1 MDSLYNNAILENA
14 PRSLAS
20 ICMDVNFMSKSLK
33 ATLKQVA
40 ELADVSLSA
49 ASLILNQKP
58 DVSFSKET
66 VSRVMLAAETLGY
79 GRSHTPAA
87 PPEVFRKKVIALFM
101 PGVTGNYYTS
111 MVYSIDQAASQ
122 QGYDTVCFET
132 HRSKERELRGLSYFS
147 KSDIAGIIFTF
158 IPHNYE
164 LVEEIAK
171 TIPVVVV
178 GNRNQVLHLDMVE
191 TDNYRAG
198 VLLARHMLELGH
210 RHVAFLATTRE
221 WWGYAS
227 AQRLVGAQET
237 FQKECPQAKLTVK
250 TLPAGDPL
258 MGEMLSSRKIGAM
271 LCESC
276 LEDRSI
282 TGFIAI
288 HDYVAY
294 GALDALAQHGYR
306 VPEDYSV
313 CGCDDIFASS
323 IPGVGLTTVN
333 HHIQEKGAQA
343 FALLNRKMH
352 DASTGEEQPSAI
364 SIMRVEILST
374 LMVRT
379 STAKPGGNGRR

>member
-1 MDSLYNNAILENA
+1 MGKGI
-14 PRSLAS
+14 
-20 ICMDVNFMSKSLK
+20 K
-33 ATLKQVA
+33 ATLRQVA
-40 ELADVSLSA
+40 ELAEVSLST

-58 DVSFSKET
+58 GVSFAKDT
-66 VSRVMLAAETLGY
+66 VSRVMQAAESLGY
-79 GRSHTPAA
+79 GGRLSLEAPA
-87 PPEVFRKKVIALFM
+87 EVFQRKVIAIFM

-111 MVYSIDQAASQ
+111 MVYAIDQAASQ
-122 QGYDTVCFET
+122 LGYDTICFET
-132 HRSKERELRGLSYFS
+132 HRSKERELRGLSYLA
-147 KSDIAGIIFTF
+147 KTDVAGILFTF

-171 TIPVVVV
+171 TLPVVVV
-178 GNRNQVLHLDMVE
+178 GNRNNVLHLDMVE

-237 FQKECPQAKLTVK
+237 FQRECPEAKLTVI
-250 TLPAGDPL
+250 THPASDPL
-258 MGEMLSSRKIGAM
+258 QGQLLNSRKIGAT

-276 LEDRSI
+276 LEDKSI

-294 GALDALAQHGYR
+294 GVLDALAEHGYR

-323 IPGVGLTTVN
+323 LPGVGLTTVN
-333 HHIQEKGAQA
+333 HHIQEKGMQA
-343 FALLNRKMH
+343 FALLHRKIQ
-352 DASTGEEQPSAI
+352 AAEGGQSPSAPV
-364 SIMRVEILST
+364 SIMRVEFLSS
-374 LMVRT
+374 LVVRSST
-379 STAKPGGNGRR
+379 SRPASRS

>member
-1 MDSLYNNAILENA
+1 
-14 PRSLAS
+14 
-20 ICMDVNFMSKSLK
+20 MSKSPK

-40 ELADVSLSA
+40 ALANVSLST

-58 DVSFSKET
+58 DVSFSKDT
-66 VSRVMLAAETLGY
+66 VSKVMLAAETLGY
-79 GRSHTPAA
+79 GKASSRLE
-87 PPEVFRKKVIALFM
+87 PPQVFGKKVVAVFM
-101 PGVTGNYYTS
+101 PAVTGNYYTS
-111 MVYSIDQAASQ
+111 MVHAIDQAASL
-122 QGYDTVCFET
+122 QGYDTICFET
-132 HRSKERELRGLSYFS
+132 HRSKERELRGLTYIG
-147 KSDIAGIIFTF
+147 KTDVAGIIFTF

-171 TIPVVVV
+171 AIPVVVV
-178 GNRNQVLHLDMVE
+178 GNRNNVLHLDMVE

-210 RHVAFLATTRE
+210 RHVAFLATVRD

-237 FQKECPQAKLTVK
+237 FQKECPQAKLTIK
-250 TLPAGDPL
+250 SQPAGDPL
-258 MGEMLSSRKIGAM
+258 MGELLSSRKIGAK

-276 LEDRSI
+276 LDDKSI

-294 GALDALAQHGYR
+294 GALDALAQHGLR

-323 IPGVGLTTVN
+323 LPGVGLTTVN
-333 HHIQEKGAQA
+333 HHIQEKGIQA
-343 FALLNRKMH
+343 FALLHRKIQS
-352 DASTGEEQPSAI
+352 ASIDEDHPSPV
-364 SIMRVEILST
+364 SIMRVEFLST
-374 LMVRT
+374 LIARS
-379 STAKPGGNGRR
+379 STAKPRR